1 MPLCIYEAFGN
12 CIIYKFSLIFQ
23 IFLKICQR
31 HLWLEDWNQTLEDP
45 NGQSNISFPTQNSK
59 GLKSIVI
66 QFQKKVIYISVM
78 IHKSV
83 KNHGHFIWKYSPQ
96 QPEYGSLSP
105 AHVINGYF
113 LLPPLGSEATII
125 ILFILKLRISPP

>member
-1 MPLCIYEAFGN
+1 
-12 CIIYKFSLIFQ
+12 
-23 IFLKICQR
+23 
-31 HLWLEDWNQTLEDP
+31 
-45 NGQSNISFPTQNSK
+45 
-59 GLKSIVI
+59 
-66 QFQKKVIYISVM
+66 M

-113 LLPPLGSEATII
+113 LLPPLGSDYYNTVHFKTQDFSSLILSTLILLVFHTIVAGI
-125 ILFILKLRISPP
+125 IRTCDFSTQKPIFRQVELSFSSFFAQDLEYLINF

>member
-1 MPLCIYEAFGN
+1 MVRRTFV
-12 CIIYKFSLIFQ
+12 S
-23 IFLKICQR
+23 
-31 HLWLEDWNQTLEDP
+31 
-45 NGQSNISFPTQNSK
+45 PTQNCQRIEIYCYPVS
-59 GLKSIVI
+59 
-66 QFQKKVIYISVM
+66 KKVIYISVM

-125 ILFILKLRISPP
+125 VLFILKLRISPP